1 MPYFTQKKVELHHM
15 SLYHIKI
22 KPATLKKKKK
32 KKKKK
37 QLKFYLAYNL
47 DYNR

>member
-1 MPYFTQKKVELHHM
+1 M

-32 KKKKK
+32 KEKEKTTKI
-37 QLKFYLAYNL
+37 LSSI
-47 DYNR
+47 